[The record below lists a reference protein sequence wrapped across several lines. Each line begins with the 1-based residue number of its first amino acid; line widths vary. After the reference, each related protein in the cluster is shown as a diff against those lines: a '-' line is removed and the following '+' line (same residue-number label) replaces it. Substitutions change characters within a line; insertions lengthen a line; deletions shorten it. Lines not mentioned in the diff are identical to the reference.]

1 VGRFGL
7 EDRWRVGIGG
17 MGRIG
22 EDLKGEGNQK
32 EYR

>member
-7 EDRWRVGIGG
+7 EDRRVVG
-17 MGRIG
+17 MGDGKDR